1 MTDTTS
7 GTRAREAAGTVTNE
21 VTERASELKDTA
33 AEHVGAVASEAKD
46 QARNVMDQTR
56 SELGRQLDEQGRRM
70 GEAVRQA
77 SQQLQSMAGSG
88 EPGVVTDLTRQLGDG
103 LANVARTVEQDGV
116 QGIADDL
123 RSFARRQPGLF
134 LAGAGIAGF
143 LVARLLRSGA
153 MSASSGSD
161 GATDGSTS
169 ALGGTISAGEWS
181 GDLAGEPAIAPP
193 APVGLGAAGSL
204 GGTVAP

>member
-1 MTDTTS
+1 MTETTG

-21 VTERASELKDTA
+21 VTDRASELKDTA

-56 SELGRQLDEQGRRM
+56 SEVGRQLDEQGRRM
-70 GEAVRQA
+70 GKAVRQA
-77 SQQLQSMAGSG
+77 SQQLHSMAGSS
-88 EPGVVTDLTRQLGDG
+88 EPGVVTDITRQLGDG
-103 LANVARTVEQDGV
+103 LESVARTVEQNGV

-153 MSASSGSD
+153 MSASSGSG
-161 GATDGSTS
+161 GADGSTS
-169 ALGGTISAGEWS
+169 APGGTISSGEWS
-181 GDLAGEPAIAPP
+181 GDMAGEPAIAPP
-193 APVGLGAAGSL
+193 APVGLGAGGSL

>member
-1 MTDTTS
+1 MTETTS

-21 VTERASELKDTA
+21 MTERASELKDTA
-33 AEHVGAVASEAKD
+33 AEHAGAVASEAKD

-56 SELGRQLDEQGRRM
+56 SEVGRQLDEQGRRM

-77 SQQLQSMAGSG
+77 SQQLQSMAGSS
-88 EPGVVTDLTRQLGDG
+88 EPGMVTDITRQLGDG

-161 GATDGSTS
+161 GPADGSTS

-181 GDLAGEPAIAPP
+181 GDMAGEPAIAPP